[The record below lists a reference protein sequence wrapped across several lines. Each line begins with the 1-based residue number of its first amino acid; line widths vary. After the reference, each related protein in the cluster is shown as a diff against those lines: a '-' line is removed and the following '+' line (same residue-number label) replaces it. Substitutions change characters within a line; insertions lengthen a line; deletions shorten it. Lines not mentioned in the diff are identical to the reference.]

1 MKLTLS
7 QPENGLLFQFFVQ
20 GIATL
25 NSPAVFV
32 FGSSRFVSF
41 NHPSTPTGESNSRCD
56 NGRGMSAVLK
66 GAEGDNDRSSHPNH
80 KKLPDERF
88 ESDALHRFTAGQ
100 GTPRGNEMV
109 DSKTTANEEDTMEK
123 DRVVPRNLL
132 DIPLDS
138 KPSTPRIKSDT
149 NSIWRV
155 SWRNDVEI
163 WSSPFKNA
171 QREFLGYLRR
181 DSFIEEIMCEGDWM
195 KHSKGWSL
203 VRDKTR
209 ARVNLRKSSKRD
221 VEVAIILQQFDEIVT
236 GWRIILRRSK
246 EKAHYANMLLGA
258 REHFVRQLAIIGSH
272 SKVSEK
278 RTSKVAQQS
287 FHTRY
292 LEQVVRRLERI
303 EESRKR
309 ILNLEMSTL
318 KARRAYEI
326 SEEQLGR
333 YVFQRD
339 AMASEF
345 LSFKS
350 KTVFSQLSDSMD
362 PWFCCIDV

>member
-1 MKLTLS
+1 
-7 QPENGLLFQFFVQ
+7 
-20 GIATL
+20 
-25 NSPAVFV
+25 
-32 FGSSRFVSF
+32 
-41 NHPSTPTGESNSRCD
+41 
-56 NGRGMSAVLK
+56 
-66 GAEGDNDRSSHPNH
+66 
-80 KKLPDERF
+80 
-88 ESDALHRFTAGQ
+88 
-100 GTPRGNEMV
+100 
-109 DSKTTANEEDTMEK
+109 
-123 DRVVPRNLL
+123 
-132 DIPLDS
+132 
-138 KPSTPRIKSDT
+138 
-149 NSIWRV
+149 
-155 SWRNDVEI
+155 
-163 WSSPFKNA
+163 
-171 QREFLGYLRR
+171 
-181 DSFIEEIMCEGDWM
+181 
-195 KHSKGWSL
+195 
-203 VRDKTR
+203 
-209 ARVNLRKSSKRD
+209 
-221 VEVAIILQQFDEIVT
+221 VT

>member
-1 MKLTLS
+1 LDEAFERLIILRT
-7 QPENGLLFQFFVQ
+7 ETIN
-20 GIATL
+20 IL
-25 NSPAVFV
+25 N
-32 FGSSRFVSF
+32 
-41 NHPSTPTGESNSRCD
+41 
-56 NGRGMSAVLK
+56 
-66 GAEGDNDRSSHPNH
+66 
-80 KKLPDERF
+80 
-88 ESDALHRFTAGQ
+88 
-100 GTPRGNEMV
+100 
-109 DSKTTANEEDTMEK
+109 
-123 DRVVPRNLL
+123 
-132 DIPLDS
+132 
-138 KPSTPRIKSDT
+138 
-149 NSIWRV
+149 
-155 SWRNDVEI
+155 EI
-163 WSSPFKNA
+163 S
-171 QREFLGYLRR
+171 
-181 DSFIEEIMCEGDWM
+181 
-195 KHSKGWSL
+195 GWSL

-326 SEEQLGR
+326 SE
-333 YVFQRD
+333 V
-339 AMASEF
+339 
-345 LSFKS
+345 KS
-350 KTVFSQLSDSMD
+350 KSTTKLKLSE
-362 PWFCCIDV
+362 PF